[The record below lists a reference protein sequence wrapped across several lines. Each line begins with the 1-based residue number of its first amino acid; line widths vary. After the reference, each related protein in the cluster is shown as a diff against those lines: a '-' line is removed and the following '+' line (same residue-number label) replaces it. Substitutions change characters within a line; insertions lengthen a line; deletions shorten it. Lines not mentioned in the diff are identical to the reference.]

1 LHNILRRVKREGRIF
16 SGSGT
21 TLAYAAL
28 ERVETGVAELAIGSL
43 ALRCEGFQKTPHTPD
58 NANSITSGA
67 HQALA
72 IRAIVQTHLDGERRS
87 KFVQHGI
94 ILVIPGVNRQ
104 IFARVTSWEAV
115 RMQRR
120 RGDFVVMDAKFVANA
135 QCLPPRRM
143 SLSCPLPQLFR
154 ELIEQPARKFC
165 MVITARFASP
175 VARRSLEITLA
186 MNPITSS
193 RSIVRAAAISRC
205 R

>member
-1 LHNILRRVKREGRIF
+1 VRVEYFQEVAQLWLTRPSKGWKRE
-16 SGSGT
+16 SLSSQ
-21 TLAYAAL
+21 LVHSLCAA
-28 ERVETGVAELAIGSL
+28 RVSKK
-43 ALRCEGFQKTPHTPD
+43 RRTPQTMP
-58 NANSITSGA
+58 IPLPPLLTRRA

-87 KFVQHGI
+87 RFVQHGI

-104 IFARVTSWEAV
+104 IFARVASWEAV